1 MTHKKLR
8 KIAALTGALL
18 AVNAGVG
25 AFAPCYAEN
34 NFAAYA
40 AESTEATREEY
51 GIWVSMQTEETRY
64 FYTMGETLDIR
75 GFYLSGYCKTFDE
88 NDELIDKTEFEHV
101 ALQELIDNGT
111 VTLDIGDFYTEI
123 CAGPRCLTINYGT
136 ASTEI
141 WVEVQNEEENHG
153 MIIDSLPTKTD
164 YILGEE
170 LDLTGAKISGYF
182 SDGKNRYDWENA
194 DLKTLVEEGKVTI
207 NPEEL
212 YAVGEKSGERR
223 VYFGY
228 YNAFGSFRVNVI
240 DPNEEHSMTLHS
252 LPDKLTYK
260 IGEKLDLTGAKFSAY
275 SKLTD
280 SYDNIP
286 KSEVSEYINNGT
298 LKIDASEF
306 DYTKPGTYT
315 ITLTYGHDTLFPD
328 TESFEVTVLDEKS
341 EEETFYISN
350 PDRTVFGNGEELDFT
365 GAYLTVAPN
374 NNFDNTESYL
384 LTDLIE
390 KGLVTVDASEYNC
403 EKLGSYPI
411 YFTYEGKTDSI
422 VVTVSGDVPDDND
435 LISVKKYDVKN
446 VYQIGEELDL
456 TDITFSGYKC
466 RHGFHGNFMDCS
478 LLEYVEKGVLELD
491 TSEFDNTTPGT
502 YKIYVTYGMA
512 TDSFEVTVE
521 GKKTAP
527 TGDTNGDGDFTIA
540 DVVMMQRHI
549 MGKKTA
555 ILSDWRSVDFC
566 DDGKIDVYDFIVMK
580 ENLVENEK

>member
-34 NFAAYA
+34 DFAAYA
-40 AESTEATREEY
+40 AESTEAATEEY
-51 GIWVSMQTEETRY
+51 GVWVSMETEETRDY
-64 FYTMGETLDIR
+64 YDIGEELSLEGYYIS
-75 GFYLSGYCKTFDE
+75 GFCKSYDE
-88 NDELIDKTEFEHV
+88 NGKLISKTEFEHEN
-101 ALQELIDNGT
+101 LLEMIDKGIVT
-111 VTLDIGDFYTEI
+111 VDIGDFYTDI
-123 CAGPRCLTINYGT
+123 SSAPHTITITYGT
-136 ASTEI
+136 ATTEI
-141 WVEVQNEEENHG
+141 HVWVQNNNESHA
-153 MIIDSLPTKTD
+153 MIIESLPTKTE
-164 YILGEE
+164 YLLGEE
-170 LDLTGAKISGYF
+170 LDLTGAKITGFY
-182 SDGKNRYDWENA
+182 SDGTNRYEWENA
-194 DLKTLVEEGKVTI
+194 DLKTLVDEGKVSI
-207 NPEEL
+207 NPMEV
-212 YAVGEKSGERR
+212 YAVGEKSGERS

-260 IGEKLDLTGAKFSAY
+260 IGEKLDLTGARFSAY

-341 EEETFYISN
+341 EEETFYISA
-350 PDRTVFGNGEELDFT
+350 PKTAFGINEELDFT
-365 GAYLTVAPN
+365 GAYLIVAPN
-374 NNFDNTESYL
+374 NDFDNTESYL

-390 KGLVTVDASEYNC
+390 KGLVTVDASSYNNQ
-403 EKLGSYPI
+403 EWGSYPI
-411 YFTYEGKTDSI
+411 YFTYKGETDSI
-422 VVTVSGDVPDDND
+422 AVTVSCEIPDDND
-435 LISVKKYDVKN
+435 FISVRTNDKKT

-456 TDITFSGYKC
+456 TGMTFSGYKC
-466 RHGFHGNFMDCS
+466 RHGFHGHFMDCS

-491 TSEFDNTTPGT
+491 ASEFNNTTPGT
-502 YKIYVTYGMA
+502 YTIYVTYGME

-521 GKKTAP
+521 GEKIAP
-527 TGDTNGDGDFTIA
+527 TGDSNGDGDFTIA
-540 DVVMMQRHI
+540 DVVILQKHI

-555 ILSDWRSVDFC
+555 KLSDWRNVDLC
-566 DDGKIDVYDFIVMK
+566 EDGKIDVYDFIVMRENIVEK
-580 ENLVENEK
+580 EK

>member
-18 AVNAGVG
+18 AVNVGAGV
-25 AFAPCYAEN
+25 FAPCYAEYD
-34 NFAAYA
+34 FAAYA
-40 AESTEATREEY
+40 AESTEAAHEEY
-51 GIWVSMQTEETRY
+51 EIYVSKETEETR
-64 FYTMGETLDIR
+64 FNYTMGETLDIR
-75 GFYLSGYCKTFDE
+75 GFYLTGSCKKFDE
-88 NDELIDKTEFEHV
+88 NGKKIDETGFEHV

-111 VTLDIGDFYTEI
+111 VTLDIGDFYTDP

-141 WVEVQNEEENHG
+141 WVSVENYEESHG

-212 YAVGEKSGERR
+212 YAVGEKSGERS

-228 YNAFGSFRVNVI
+228 YNAFGSFSVNVT
-240 DPNEEHSMTLHS
+240 DPNEEHSLTLHS

-280 SYDNIP
+280 FYDNIP
-286 KSEVSEYINNGT
+286 KCEVSEYVNNGT
-298 LKIDASEF
+298 LKLDASEF

-341 EEETFYISN
+341 EEETFYISA
-350 PDRTVFGNGEELDFT
+350 PKTAFGINEELDFT
-365 GAYLTVAPN
+365 GAYLIVAPN
-374 NNFDNTESYL
+374 NDFDNTESYL

-390 KGLVTVDASEYNC
+390 KGLVTVDASSYNNQ
-403 EKLGSYPI
+403 EWGSYPI
-411 YFTYEGKTDSI
+411 YFTYKGETDSI
-422 VVTVSGDVPDDND
+422 AVTVSCEIPDDND
-435 LISVKKYDVKN
+435 FISVRTNDKKT

-456 TDITFSGYKC
+456 TGMTFSGYKC
-466 RHGFHGNFMDCS
+466 RHGFHGHFMDCS

-491 TSEFDNTTPGT
+491 ASEFDNTTPGT
-502 YKIYVTYGMA
+502 YTIYVTYGME

-521 GKKTAP
+521 GKKIVP
-527 TGDTNGDGDFTIA
+527 TGDSNGDGDFTIA
-540 DVVMMQRHI
+540 DMVIVQKHI

-555 ILSDWRSVDFC
+555 ILSDWKCADLYE
-566 DDGKIDVYDFIVMK
+566 DGKIDVYDFIIMRENFVKNMK
-580 ENLVENEK
+580 